1 MPFGNEEKGHPDSS
15 DALFYIIVSDLVQVS
30 IFNRNFAPIMSRI
43 LAIDYGRKR
52 TGIAV
57 TDPLQMIANGLTT
70 VPTHQ
75 LLSFILDYVAKEQV
89 ERVLVG
95 LPKQMNNEMSENM
108 QRIEPFVRS
117 LKKRL
122 PDIPVEY
129 VDERF
134 TSVLAHR
141 TMLEAGLKKKDR
153 QNKALVDEVSATI
166 ILQTYLE
173 SRGMR

>member
-1 MPFGNEEKGHPDSS
+1 
-15 DALFYIIVSDLVQVS
+15 
-30 IFNRNFAPIMSRI
+30 MSRI

-57 TDPLQMIANGLTT
+57 SDPMQLIANGLIT
-70 VPTHQ
+70 VASRD
-75 LLSFILDYVAKEQV
+75 LLTFIGEYLSKESV
-89 ERVLVG
+89 EKIIVG

-108 QRIEPFVRS
+108 RYIEPFVRS
-117 LKKRL
+117 LKKRF
-122 PDIPVEY
+122 PDMPVEY

-141 TMLEAGLKKKDR
+141 TMIDAGLKKKDR
-153 QNKALVDEVSATI
+153 QNKALVDEISATI

-173 SRGMR
+173 SRRL